1 MKAAA
6 SRDASWGPAFAR
18 RRTGAVVLAAALA
31 CVLGA
36 GACDRDRAVSRP
48 AREAPALVFI
58 HGLGGGPADWADVAN
73 SLGAQHRVV
82 LIGLPGHAHRAMVDS
97 LPIATAAA
105 DVARRLRAIDG
116 PVVLVGHSVG
126 GAVAVRAALLA
137 PSRVVGVALVETA
150 LRPQFAP
157 GDRAA
162 LERAFADDF
171 PRAVRDAYAGFAS
184 DDAQSDDLARQANA
198 IGSDAFRRWLRDVLD
213 EDLAAPAARLR
224 VPVLVVLA
232 DRSWPRGEP
241 WRATADSL
249 GYSGV
254 ARLSAVRIEN
264 SGHFVMLDRPIELE
278 AALRGWLAALP
289 RD

>member
-1 MKAAA
+1 
-6 SRDASWGPAFAR
+6 
-18 RRTGAVVLAAALA
+18 VLVAALA
-31 CVLGA
+31 LAFGS
-36 GACDRDRAVSRP
+36 GACERVRTVQRP
-48 AREAPALVFI
+48 AHAEPTLVFI
-58 HGLGGGPADWADVAN
+58 HGLGGGPADWTDVAN

-82 LIGLPGHAHRAMVDS
+82 FVGLPGHAHRAMVDT

-126 GAVAVRAALLA
+126 GAIAVRAARLA
-137 PSRVVGVALVETA
+137 PGRVVGVALVESA

-157 GDRAA
+157 NERAA
-162 LERAFADDF
+162 LEGAFADDF

-198 IGSDAFRRWLRDVLD
+198 IGSDAFRRWLRDVLAA
-213 EDLAAPAARLR
+213 DLAADAAQLR

-232 DRSWPRGEP
+232 ERSWPRGEP
-241 WRATADSL
+241 WRVTADSL

-264 SGHFVMLDRPIELE
+264 SGHFVMLDRPLELE
-278 AALRGWLAALP
+278 AALRGWLATLSP
-289 RD
+289 E